1 MSDNAK
7 PTTDSTPAP
16 QEPGFVPAAPLAAQD
31 VTTEAA
37 PTPSPI
43 EDSALHE
50 AAAEAH
56 APAAVHAKP
65 APHKQ
70 AQSSLPVHTGMS
82 IDERAYQQYQSLAQ
96 TVLDSADIAGKSSE
110 AALAV
115 SGQLRKATGELKE
128 LSDGGYKKARLLMAI
143 AGGIMVVCTLFF
155 LVMGVRLV
163 SRINQLDALMEAVG
177 KRVIELN
184 VAMESIEGVNRSVQD
199 VAAKQTE
206 LTKSQGLIEGRI
218 DASLKQSETMVSK
231 VPGETAK
238 QVAASSDNLLRQV
251 QGINTRLQTQANA
264 VQSLGGEV
272 KSLKSAVGNVDSLK
286 RDVESLITLQ
296 KERYL
301 EALQKNNA
309 GSAKERALQYPRV
322 SPPKPAEA
330 APAAATAPAA
340 NTIGPIVVPAAKP

>member
-1 MSDNAK
+1 MN
-7 PTTDSTPAP
+7 DSTTPTADNPQAPAS
-16 QEPGFVPAAPLAAQD
+16 QEPGFVPAEPLALQK
-31 VTTEAA
+31 VTTTMA
-37 PTPSPI
+37 PSAPEEPSAVAQT
-43 EDSALHE
+43 ST
-50 AAAEAH
+50 
-56 APAAVHAKP
+56 PAANHDKP
-65 APHKQ
+65 TQSKQ
-70 AQSSLPVHTGMS
+70 APSAPPVHTGMS
-82 IDERAYQQYQSLAQ
+82 VDERAYQQYQSLAQ

-128 LSDGGYKKARLLMAI
+128 LSDGSYKKGRLLLAI
-143 AGGIMVVCTLFF
+143 GGGVMVVCTVFF

-184 VAMESIEGVNRSVQD
+184 VAMESIESVNRSVQD

-206 LTKSQGLIEGRI
+206 LTKAQGQIEGRI
-218 DASLKQSETMVSK
+218 DASLKQSESVVSK

-251 QGINTRLQTQANA
+251 QGINSRLQSQANA

-272 KSLKSAVGNVDSLK
+272 KSLKSAVGNVDGLK

-309 GSAKERALQYPRV
+309 SAVKERALQYPRV
-322 SPPKPAEA
+322 APPKPAE
-330 APAAATAPAA
+330 TAPAVA
-340 NTIGPIVVPAAKP
+340 NAAGPTVAPATKP